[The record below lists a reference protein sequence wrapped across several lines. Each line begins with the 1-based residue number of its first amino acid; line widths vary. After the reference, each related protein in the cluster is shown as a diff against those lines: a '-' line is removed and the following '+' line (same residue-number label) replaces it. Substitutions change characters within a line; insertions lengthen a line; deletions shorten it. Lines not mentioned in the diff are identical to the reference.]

1 MSPRLKCLLLLLAAG
16 CAAPSAPPSPPPE
29 HVAAADGL
37 LPGSIGVLTKR
48 AARGV
53 VVQEVRKESAA
64 ASAGV
69 RAGDR
74 VLRFNGAPVSSVREF
89 NRLML
94 DSPPGSRV
102 HLELERDGDVRRVEL
117 PVRELDTMPRA

>member
-1 MSPRLKCLLLLLAAG
+1 MICLLLLLAAG
-16 CAAPSAPPSPPPE
+16 CAAPSAPPPQPPPE

-48 AARGV
+48 AAHGV
-53 VVQEVRKESAA
+53 VVQEVRRESAA